1 MNRGKMSSIAL
12 KKNFSISDIEHWNP
26 SEEFFR
32 SEHSILETFRM
43 NDCKL
48 KL

>member
-1 MNRGKMSSIAL
+1 MNGGKMPSVAL
-12 KKNFSISDIEHWNP
+12 KKNFSISDREHWNP
-26 SEEFFR
+26 SEEFFPSER
-32 SEHSILETFRM
+32 SMLETFRM